1 MNPQTTRIRSWTIA
15 ALIVLVLAQSAF
27 TQQGVTQPP
36 EVVEAYAVCERFQK
50 IMSVNLDF
58 DRAFEATF
66 TKDPKRRREIAIAEG
81 EFGIDVRSVDDASLI
96 SAFKSRMQ
104 IFFLIL
110 PLAGPQGDEDEL
122 FFPKSVRRVIDRK
135 PPADPKRFRAYSLQL
150 KRDAAYF
157 RAHLERLART
167 HPSVAERVRTFKE
180 SISRQIDPPAHV
192 VQPLTAYSRGHVLQ
206 LDEPY
211 YQINEFAVIREG
223 KEMRIIGIRFFSRL
237 F

>member
-1 MNPQTTRIRSWTIA
+1 MNPKKTIFRSSIIT
-15 ALIVLVLAQSAF
+15 ALLVLVLTQSVF
-27 TQQGVTQPP
+27 SQQGVTQPP
-36 EVVEAYAVCERFQK
+36 EVVDAYAVCERFQK

-81 EFGIDVRSVDDASLI
+81 EFGIDVTSVDDASLI

-104 IFFLIL
+104 IFFLML
-110 PLAGPQGDEDEL
+110 TLAGPKGDEDEL
-122 FFPKSVRRVIDRK
+122 FFPKRVRRVIDRK
-135 PPADPKRFRAYSLQL
+135 PSADPKRFRAYSGQL

-157 RAHLERLART
+157 RAHVERLALT
-167 HPSVAERVRTFKE
+167 HRSVAERVRTFKQD
-180 SISRQIDPPAHV
+180 ISKQIAPPVHV
-192 VQPLTAYSRGHVLQ
+192 VQPLTAYSRGHVLE